1 MKTLYLS
8 LLILAFPFLS
18 LAQNIHG
25 IWSGTMVNDTL
36 KVTQN
41 FELGLSEY
49 KGKITGYTYQTY
61 IIRDTFYYSVKRI
74 RAERKDGFL
83 IVEDVERIADNFPD
97 KAARKVHMT
106 VKYPL
111 INDSTFDFTSG
122 SLEYQSN

>member
-1 MKTLYLS
+1 MKNLYLS

-83 IVEDVERIADNFPD
+83 VVEDVERIAEIGR
-97 KAARKVHMT
+97 AHV
-106 VKYPL
+106 
-111 INDSTFDFTSG
+111 
-122 SLEYQSN
+122 